1 MQFLFRSLINPISL
15 IPSKVYIPMERVAA
29 LVEKLTNQL
38 AQKADKSQLKQTA
51 VQLLAELSETDQF
64 NNLPNNVSVMIP
76 GGVDFQPNAIDEPV
90 EVRIPSL
97 PKLEPVTPTYSTYPT
112 NPLPS
117 SVDNNVPSN
126 KEGTS
131 TTPLEIN
138 ATVTTSEL
146 QEKLALDPIK
156 DLKAAIGI
164 NDKFQFIEMLFGGD
178 EKAFDQAIKSIN
190 GFKIYAE
197 AQFWVKSNLREKYN
211 WDDTTTVV
219 KSFDLLVKRRFA

>member
-76 GGVDFQPNAIDEPV
+76 GGVDFQPNPIDEPV

-97 PKLEPVTPTYSTYPT
+97 PKLEPVNPENHNTIPTSIAQ
-112 NPLPS
+112 
-117 SVDNNVPSN
+117 NVPSS
-126 KEGTS
+126 KESTS
-131 TTPLEIN
+131 INTHEIN

-156 DLKAAIGI
+156 DLKSAIGI

-178 EKAFDQAIKSIN
+178 EKAFDHAVKSIN

-197 AQFWVKSNLREKYN
+197 AQFWVKSNLREQYK
-211 WDDTTTVV
+211 WDDSTTVV